1 MLFLTQCAMSLAS
14 TCGYPTD
21 YFDDLG
27 AESDDEL
34 EVYRNDIRDL
44 LRAVAGTG
52 DSSSTSNVDSSTEPV
67 ALTSAVLSKLLRVCF
82 DAASSAHHRNEL
94 APETAIHA
102 LSALAKPLNHLAK
115 HYAKS
120 GTGEQAKEVLL
131 VALNTLAVVHEMIDN
146 AFRNSSQSSQL
157 LPLTRISNIAT
168 SSLAPMLAAL
178 CSCPGGDGSLL
189 DEIHRVVGMSVRTA
203 TFSII
208 KFPELPAQSVYDPTQ
223 SNARGALRSPGGED
237 HVGCLSLMRLTFAT
251 QELTLM
257 LVKASGPFIPR
268 LCELHGQLKSIE
280 TERGRGVLHGRG
292 VCPKSRRIL
301 LRVLCHIE
309 TISGGQTGASG
320 MLTGLF
326 NSAVDMIASFNGH
339 TTFDERV
346 LFEMTELSFDIAAFS
361 PMIIASLFKDDGNHQ
376 QTDCLKTMT
385 RACVQGYHQ
394 QIQHSQAAI
403 GQWNRLRAA
412 LFEVLKVA
420 ADPDFPDR
428 AVEMVNALVYAECEA
443 IAHLCRAGPSSHSAI
458 FHEDVISLDA
468 IPAGLFIRVL
478 DETIQSACSTDF
490 NPLGPIR
497 NTIESLYASKG
508 PVLVAITLEC
518 PDPYPGCFADP
529 RPTLSEAWFLA
540 MTRLTSCPQTVLLGA
555 EEAVKSLLVES
566 CMTALSILF
575 YPTLGRTQEER
586 KDDPGMSLD
595 GAQTLALT
603 EFLESFF
610 GLGPGMFQVLAHEL
624 LGRIPVDLGTGAIQK
639 WSNDQQVHGR
649 SIVGAALF
657 RAAQGALP
665 PWAVESI
672 PEVYSAFFVALGKDP
687 ERFGL
692 VLRGSMELRLQTSVE
707 RFGGVM
713 SGQLLSGGSF
723 ETMTDT
729 AKATFITQL
738 VDLSRKDNHASW
750 RRLKAVVK
758 QACGGKKKEAD
769 FNQKPSPTKWD
780 YYDRL

>member
-1 MLFLTQCAMSLAS
+1 MSLAS

-21 YFDDLG
+21 YFVDLG
-27 AESDDEL
+27 AVSDDEL

-67 ALTSAVLSKLLRVCF
+67 ALTSAVLSKLLQMCF

-102 LSALAKPLNHLAK
+102 LSALAKPLNHLGK

-120 GTGEQAKEVLL
+120 GGGEQAKEVLL
-131 VALNTLAVVHEMIDN
+131 VALNTLAVVHEMIDK
-146 AFRNSSQSSQL
+146 AFQVSSPNSQL
-157 LPLTRISNIAT
+157 LPLTRITNIAT
-168 SSLAPMLAAL
+168 SSLAPMFAAL
-178 CSCPGGDGSLL
+178 CSCPGEDGSML
-189 DEIHRVVGMSVRTA
+189 DAIHRVVGMSVRTA
-203 TFSII
+203 TFSLIH
-208 KFPELPAQSVYDPTQ
+208 FPELPAQSTYDPTE

-237 HVGCLSLMRLTFAT
+237 HVGCLSLMRLTFAS
-251 QELTLM
+251 QELTLI

-280 TERGRGVLHGRG
+280 TERGRGVLHGQG

-309 TISGGQTGASG
+309 VISGGQTGASG

-326 NSAVDMIASFNGH
+326 NSAVDMIASLNGL

-346 LFEMTELSFDIAAFS
+346 LFEMTELCFDIAAFS
-361 PMIIASLFKDDGNHQ
+361 PAIVASLFKDDGNHQ

-394 QIQHSQAAI
+394 QIQQSQAAI
-403 GQWNRLRAA
+403 EQWNRLRAA
-412 LFEVLKVA
+412 LFEVMKVA
-420 ADPDFPDR
+420 ADPDLPDR
-428 AVEMVNALVYAECEA
+428 AVEMINALVYAECEA
-443 IAHLCRAGPSSHSAI
+443 VAHVCQAGPSSHSAI
-458 FHEDVISLDA
+458 FQDDVVSLDA

-478 DETIQSACSTDF
+478 DETIQAASSTDF
-490 NPLGPIR
+490 NLVGPIR
-497 NTIESLYASKG
+497 NTIESLYALKG
-508 PVLVAITLEC
+508 PVLAAITLEC
-518 PDPYPGCFADP
+518 PDPYSGSFADP
-529 RPTLSEAWFLA
+529 RPTLTEAWFLA
-540 MTRLTSCPQTVLLGA
+540 VTRLTSCPQNAILGA

-566 CMTALSILF
+566 CVAALSILF

-595 GAQTLALT
+595 GAQTLAIT

-610 GLGPGMFQVLAHEL
+610 GLGPAIFQILANEL
-624 LGRIPVDLGTGAIQK
+624 LGRIPVDLASIQK
-639 WSNDQQVHGR
+639 WSNDPHIHGM
-649 SIVGAALF
+649 SIVGTALF

-692 VLRGSMELRLQTSVE
+692 VLRVAMDLRLQTAVD
-707 RFGGVM
+707 RFGGVR
-713 SGQLLSGGSF
+713 SGQLMSGGSF

-729 AKATFITQL
+729 VKATFIAQT
-738 VDLSRKDNHASW
+738 VELSRKDNHASW